1 MPAARGSNS
10 KKPRRTQKQRLVR
23 LYAGLGAAAVL
34 LLLVVLLL
42 PGTRESLES
51 PQVTASGDP
60 VADVERPREEPR
72 VSERYPEEE
81 KPPEDDRPGG
91 ITRPEDTRPEEAPI
105 PEEPRSE
112 EPPPEPPR
120 PEPEIRGSLAVVI
133 DDVGNS
139 LTELEAFLA
148 LDIPITFAVLPR
160 REFSREAAAMAAAEG
175 HEVILHLPMQPVS
188 DMDPGPGA
196 IHVGMSP
203 ADIQDAIRTNLET
216 VPGIRGVNNHMGSRA
231 TADPATMN
239 VVLQTLKEENLF
251 FLDSRTSAHTVGRPT
266 AEQYNLPYLE
276 RAVFLDNESNR
287 DYIRNAVREGMEIAE
302 RKGHAVMIGH
312 VMVNELV
319 EVLNEM
325 YPFIQDE
332 GFDLRY
338 LSELVL
344 TPEFDDDPRS

>member
-1 MPAARGSNS
+1 MLAARGSNS

-23 LYAGLGAAAVL
+23 MYAGLAAAAVV

-42 PGTRESLES
+42 PGTRESRES
-51 PQVTASGDP
+51 PEVTSSGGP
-60 VADVERPREEPR
+60 VAGEQPPAEDPQ

-81 KPPEDDRPGG
+81 KPPQEDRPGG
-91 ITRPEDTRPEEAPI
+91 ITRPEETRPPDEPR
-105 PEEPRSE
+105 PEEPR
-112 EPPPEPPR
+112 R

-139 LTELEAFLA
+139 ISELEAFLE
-148 LDIPITFAVLPR
+148 LDIPLTFAVLPR
-160 REFSREAAAMAAAEG
+160 REFSRETAALAAAEG

-239 VVLQTLKEENLF
+239 VVLQTLKEEGLF

>member
-1 MPAARGSNS
+1 MY
-10 KKPRRTQKQRLVR
+10 L
-23 LYAGLGAAAVL
+23 GLGAAAAA
-34 LLLVVLLL
+34 LLLVVLFL
-42 PGTRESLES
+42 PGMRERLEGPELTTS
-51 PQVTASGDP
+51 EGAVNEQQ
-60 VADVERPREEPR
+60 PRETGPSQSNEESKEADEPR
-72 VSERYPEEE
+72 VSESYPDEE
-81 KPPEDDRPGG
+81 KPPGGTALRDQRRPDQP
-91 ITRPEDTRPEEAPI
+91 RPARPRREQ
-105 PEEPRSE
+105 PR
-112 EPPPEPPR
+112 PDVPR

-139 LTELEAFLA
+139 LSDLDAFLA
-148 LDIPITFAVLPR
+148 LDIPLTFAVLPR
-160 REFSREAAAMAAAEG
+160 REYSREAAVRAAAAG

-196 IHVGMSP
+196 IRVGMGA
-203 ADIQDAIRTNLET
+203 ADIREAIRGNLET
-216 VPGIRGVNNHMGSRA
+216 VPGIRGVNNHMGSRV
-231 TADPATMN
+231 TADPDTMN
-239 VVLQTLKEENLF
+239 MVLQTLKEEGLF
-251 FLDSRTSAHTVGRPT
+251 FLDSRTSAHTVGRLT
-266 AEQYNLPYLE
+266 AEQHNLPYLE

>member
-1 MPAARGSNS
+1 MPAAHGSNG
-10 KKPRRTQKQRLVR
+10 KKPRRTQKQRLLR
-23 LYAGLGAAAVL
+23 MYAGLGAAAVL

-42 PGTRESLES
+42 PGTRERFES
-51 PQVTASGDP
+51 PDVTAAEDP
-60 VADVERPREEPR
+60 RATEQTPTEDPR
-72 VSERYPEEE
+72 VTERYPEEE
-81 KPPEDDRPGG
+81 KPAGEERPGG
-91 ITRPEDTRPEEAPI
+91 VFRPERPRPE
-105 PEEPRSE
+105 R
-112 EPPPEPPR
+112 PR

-139 LTELEAFLA
+139 LSELEAFLE
-148 LDIPITFAVLPR
+148 LDIPLTFAVLPR
-160 REFSREAAAMAAAEG
+160 REFSREAAVRAAAAG
-175 HEVILHLPMQPVS
+175 HEVILHLPMQPIS
-188 DMDPGPGA
+188 NMDPGPGA
-196 IHVGMSP
+196 IRVGMSP
-203 ADIQDAIRTNLET
+203 ADIEEAIRTNRET
-216 VPGIRGVNNHMGSRA
+216 VPGIRGVNNHMGSRV

-239 VVLQTLKEENLF
+239 VVLQTLKEEGLF

>member
-1 MPAARGSNS
+1 MPAAQGSNS
-10 KKPRRTQKQRLVR
+10 KKPRRTQKQRLLR
-23 LYAGLGAAAVL
+23 MYAGLGAAAVL

-42 PGTRESLES
+42 PGTNEQQPPED
-51 PQVTASGDP
+51 PQ
-60 VADVERPREEPR
+60 
-72 VSERYPEEE
+72 VSERYPEGE
-81 KPPEDDRPGG
+81 KPAVPDGEEEPGA
-91 ITRPEDTRPEEAPI
+91 ISRPEERR
-105 PEEPRSE
+105 PEEPL
-112 EPPPEPPR
+112 PEQPR
-120 PEPEIRGSLAVVI
+120 PERPIPEPEIRGSLAVVI

-139 LTELEAFLA
+139 LSDLEAFLE
-148 LDIPITFAVLPR
+148 LDIPLTFAVLPQ
-160 REFSREAAAMAAAEG
+160 REFSREAAARAAAEG

-196 IHVGMSP
+196 IRVGMRA
-203 ADIQDAIRTNLET
+203 ADIQETIRTNLES
-216 VPGIRGVNNHMGSRA
+216 VPGIRGVNNHMGSRV
-231 TADPATMN
+231 TADPVTMN
-239 VVLQTLKEENLF
+239 VVLQTLKEEGLF
-251 FLDSRTSAHTVGRPT
+251 FLDSRTSAHTVGRLT
-266 AEQYNLPYLE
+266 AEQHNLPYLE

-344 TPEFDDDPRS
+344 TPEIDDDPRS

>member
-1 MPAARGSNS
+1 MPAAQRPNR
-10 KKPRRTQKQRLVR
+10 KKPRRTQKQRLLR
-23 LYAGLGAAAVL
+23 MYAGLGAAAVL

-42 PGTRESLES
+42 PGTREQLES
-51 PQVTASGDP
+51 PEVTASEDP
-60 VADVERPREEPR
+60 ADEQQSPEEPQ
-72 VSERYPEEE
+72 VSERYPDTE
-81 KPPEDDRPGG
+81 KPAGPAGEEQPGG
-91 ITRPEDTRPEEAPI
+91 IGRPEQPRRERPRPE
-105 PEEPRSE
+105 R
-112 EPPPEPPR
+112 PR

-139 LTELEAFLA
+139 LSDLEAFLE
-148 LDIPITFAVLPR
+148 LDIPLTFAVLPR
-160 REFSREAAAMAAAEG
+160 REFSREAAARAAAEG

-196 IHVGMSP
+196 IRVGMSP
-203 ADIQDAIRTNLET
+203 ADIQEAIRTNLET

-231 TADPATMN
+231 TADPVTMN
-239 VVLQTLKEENLF
+239 VVLQTLKEEGLF
-251 FLDSRTSAHTVGRPT
+251 FLDSRTSAQTVGRLT
-266 AEQYNLPYLE
+266 AEQHNLPYLE

>member
-1 MPAARGSNS
+1 
-10 KKPRRTQKQRLVR
+10 

-51 PQVTASGDP
+51 SEVTTSGQSA
-60 VADVERPREEPR
+60 ADEERPAGEPQ

-81 KPPEDDRPGG
+81 KPAEEERPGG
-91 ITRPEDTRPEEAPI
+91 ITRPEEPRP

-112 EPPPEPPR
+112 EPRPEPPR

-139 LTELEAFLA
+139 LTELEAFLE

-160 REFSREAAAMAAAEG
+160 REFSREAAALAAAEG

-196 IHVGMSP
+196 IYVGMSP
-203 ADIQDAIRTNLET
+203 ADIQGAIRTNLET

-231 TADPATMN
+231 TADPETMN
-239 VVLQTLKEENLF
+239 VVLQTLKEEGLF